1 MWDVALIT
9 GMNFS
14 APTAY
19 RFTTKLA
26 FHGAIAALLGIGSV
40 AIAQPLI
47 GLNPLSTAW
56 PAIVVGTTL
65 VACEPVRRATQPHR
79 FGPANRVT
87 MGRSILVGFVAAFLG
102 SQGTI
107 QQATWASSVAM
118 VALLLDGLDGWIA
131 RRTSTQSPYGAQ
143 FDMELDSLMM
153 LILCGLVWTWDRAGV
168 WVLFCGL
175 ARYGWMVTALL
186 LPWFRRPLSE
196 SFRRKT
202 ACVIGGLGL
211 IVAIGPWTTTTE
223 PLIFAVV
230 ATATLATSF
239 GIDALWL
246 FRHRTEPLQ

>member
-1 MWDVALIT
+1 MT

-40 AIAQPLI
+40 SIAQPLV
-47 GLNPLSTAW
+47 GLGPLAAAW
-56 PAIVVGTTL
+56 PIIVLGLTL
-65 VACEPVRRATQPHR
+65 LACEPIRRATQPQR

-102 SQGTI
+102 SPGTE
-107 QQATWASSVAM
+107 QQALLASSVAF

-131 RRTSTQSPYGAQ
+131 RRTKSQSPFGAQ

-153 LILCGLVWTWDRAGV
+153 LILCGLAWTWDRAGI

-175 ARYGWMVTALL
+175 ARYGWMAVTLV
-186 LPWFRRPLSE
+186 LPWFRRPLVE

-202 ACVIGGLGL
+202 ACVIGVLGL
-211 IVAIGPWTTTTE
+211 IGAIGPDWLH
-223 PLIFAVV
+223 PSAPYFFAVI
-230 ATATLATSF
+230 ATSTLAASF
-239 GIDALWL
+239 GVDALWL
-246 FRHRTEPLQ
+246 YKHRAEPIL

>member
-1 MWDVALIT
+1 MT

-26 FHGAIAALLGIGSV
+26 FHGASAALIGMGSV

-47 GLNPLSTAW
+47 RLNPLAAAW
-56 PAIVVGTTL
+56 PAIVVGVTL
-65 VACEPVRRATQPHR
+65 LACEPVRQTTQPDR

-102 SQGTI
+102 SPGTFE
-107 QQATWASSVAM
+107 QATWACSVAM

-131 RRTSTQSPYGAQ
+131 RRTSSQSPYGAQ

-153 LILCGLVWTWDRAGV
+153 LILCGLAWTWDRAGV

-175 ARYGWMVTALL
+175 ARYGWMATVWL
-186 LPWFRRPLSE
+186 LPWFRRPLFE

-202 ACVIGGLGL
+202 ACVIGVLGL
-211 IVAIGPWTTTTE
+211 IGAIGPWTTTAE
-223 PLIFAVV
+223 PLILASV
-230 ATATLATSF
+230 ATATIATSF

-246 FRHRTEPLQ
+246 FQQRTEPLQ